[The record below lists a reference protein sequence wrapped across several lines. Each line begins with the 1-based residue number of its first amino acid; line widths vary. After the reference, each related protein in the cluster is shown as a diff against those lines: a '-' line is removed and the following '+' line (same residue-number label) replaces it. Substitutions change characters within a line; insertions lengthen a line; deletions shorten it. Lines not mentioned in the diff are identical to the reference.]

1 MTETKT
7 ADIGDDWTD
16 QADCKGHTDLF
27 FVKRGDNASMIQA
40 KAICQKCPVL
50 EECRTY
56 VLFHPERYGIWAGMT
71 EKDRR
76 HYRIEHNIKLPAA
89 QHGTRSRYN
98 SGCRC
103 FDCRSVYNRIM
114 RTR

>member
-1 MTETKT
+1 MNQHPGTLE
-7 ADIGDDWTD
+7 GWTHL
-16 QADCKGHTDLF
+16 AACKGQTELF
-27 FVKRGDNASMIQA
+27 FIRRGDTIGVQKA
-40 KAICQKCPVL
+40 KAICSNCQVL
-50 EECRTY
+50 DNCRSY
-56 VLFHPERYGIWAGMT
+56 VMFNPERFGVWAGMT

-76 HYRIEHNIKLPAA
+76 RYREETGIKLPAA